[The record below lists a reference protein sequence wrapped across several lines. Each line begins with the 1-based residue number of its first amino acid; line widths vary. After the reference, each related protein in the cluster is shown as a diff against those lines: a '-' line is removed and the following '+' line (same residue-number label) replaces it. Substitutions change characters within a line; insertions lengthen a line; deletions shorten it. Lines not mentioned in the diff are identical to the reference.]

1 MRRFRSWN
9 IRSLA
14 FLGALFLLYIP
25 FEDRES
31 NTMWPRYI
39 AIGVALFFLVPILL
53 ARPIKLH
60 RPSVYI
66 LVGMLIILVH
76 TAVFRQVSFIYP
88 FFVGAN
94 ILVAVLV
101 YEASRNHP
109 KEFHAAVTWLLV
121 VTIASLL
128 VQVLLYYT
136 LGGIILD
143 VHELAFGSPSRTA
156 IDFVGINRFSGLQV
170 EPGTYANNTVFLLAI
185 YLFTSEFSRQMYI
198 IAIFTLLSI
207 LLTGSATSV
216 YFTGVVLMLLPLL
229 WRNRIKVW
237 HVVALLVVIVA
248 FLSFSNILEHL
259 DERFKQNDDG
269 SLSLWKTGLQS
280 YLATGLDD
288 KIIGLGY
295 EHPPC
300 VGCFYQDLGVTF
312 NLVSGG
318 GLLMVFVLVLLF
330 YRVARFNG
338 ILLAMVIFALPMNSR
353 MYYYEPPVWMLFLFA
368 QANLRKRLAGLP
380 PPPAD
385 LPASAGAT
393 VRHSFAT
400 TQRQ

>member
-385 LPASAGAT
+385 QPASAGAT

>member
-1 MRRFRSWN
+1 
-9 IRSLA
+9 
-14 FLGALFLLYIP
+14 
-25 FEDRES
+25 
-31 NTMWPRYI
+31 
-39 AIGVALFFLVPILL
+39 
-53 ARPIKLH
+53 
-60 RPSVYI
+60 
-66 LVGMLIILVH
+66 
-76 TAVFRQVSFIYP
+76 
-88 FFVGAN
+88 
-94 ILVAVLV
+94 
-101 YEASRNHP
+101 
-109 KEFHAAVTWLLV
+109 
-121 VTIASLL
+121 
-128 VQVLLYYT
+128 
-136 LGGIILD
+136 
-143 VHELAFGSPSRTA
+143 
-156 IDFVGINRFSGLQV
+156 
-170 EPGTYANNTVFLLAI
+170 
-185 YLFTSEFSRQMYI
+185 
-198 IAIFTLLSI
+198 
-207 LLTGSATSV
+207 
-216 YFTGVVLMLLPLL
+216 MLLPLL
-229 WRNRIKVW
+229 WRNHIKVW